1 MVCYEEEKQKAANI
15 MTKYFI
21 NRKEN
26 PNEDIHEKNSL
37 IVVSCVVFG
46 IYSVYCFCKNSRRR
60 GCALLDCFL

>member
-26 PNEDIHEKNSL
+26 QNEDIREKNSW
-37 IVVSCVVFG
+37 IVVFG

-60 GCALLDCFL
+60 GCALPDCFL